1 VTRPIRAVL
10 FDLDGTLIATRQLYV
25 AAYAAALAPVVGRH
39 LSEDEIMARRP
50 GAETVFLPQI
60 AGPAAADA
68 CLADFYDHYAGLH
81 GEHFRGIYNGVL
93 GMLSRLRARA
103 VPVGLFTGKSRRAWN
118 ITRQH
123 ADLGPFAAGV
133 FGDEVER
140 QKPAP
145 DGVVQAAA
153 QLGVPPGDIIYVGD
167 AVSDLQAAC
176 AAGCRAG
183 AVLWSKR
190 DDERDTFRQQAAQAD
205 AVTFDTPAD
214 LADWAEA
221 NVTD

>member
-1 VTRPIRAVL
+1 MTRPIRAVV

-50 GAETVFLPQI
+50 GAETVFLPEV
-60 AGPAAADA
+60 AGAAAADT
-68 CLADFYDHYAGLH
+68 CLADFYVHYANLH
-81 GEHFRGIYNGVL
+81 GEHFRGIYGGVPD
-93 GMLSRLRARA
+93 MLSCLRARQ

-145 DGVVQAAA
+145 DGVVQAAT
-153 QLGVPPGDIIYVGD
+153 QLGVPPDEVIYIGD
-167 AVSDLQAAC
+167 AASDLAAAG

-190 DDERDTFRQQAAQAD
+190 DDERDAFRQQAAQAD

-214 LADWAEA
+214 LADWVEA
-221 NVTD
+221 MLAD